1 MKKREV
7 WFDAR
12 DLELNNNILSLVFE
26 KNFDHLL
33 IRPELYKKEIL
44 PKRMS
49 NAINEKKIEQ

>member
-26 KNFDHLL
+26 KIL
-33 IRPELYKKEIL
+33 IIC
-44 PKRMS
+44 
-49 NAINEKKIEQ
+49 

>member
-12 DLELNNNILSLVFE
+12 DLELDNNILSLVFE

-44 PKRMS
+44 PKECRLLFM
-49 NAINEKKIEQ
+49 